1 MGQNSGWLPAN
12 IGSNSY
18 LAGSAHI
25 KMAKKKVAQTIYS
38 CKMIVLFSILKQLQL
53 LAW

>member
-1 MGQNSGWLPAN
+1 MGRNSGWLPAK

-25 KMAKKKVAQTIYS
+25 KMAKKS
-38 CKMIVLFSILKQLQL
+38 SSNNLFL
-53 LAW
+53 